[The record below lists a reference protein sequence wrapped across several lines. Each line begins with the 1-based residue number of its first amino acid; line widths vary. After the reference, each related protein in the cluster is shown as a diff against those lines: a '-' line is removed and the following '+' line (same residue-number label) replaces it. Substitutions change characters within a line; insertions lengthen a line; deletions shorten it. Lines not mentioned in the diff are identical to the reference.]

1 MKQSA
6 RSWNTIFSAFLNKIY
21 VWLLALLLIIY
32 DGDLNDRKSWSGSII
47 FLNNG
52 PTIWLG
58 CKQSCMASST
68 TESEYVVVSLTS
80 KKIVWARRFLAYLG
94 FSQPKTTPFLFDNQF
109 VIRLALNPKFHKW
122 KKYID
127 VLFHLIRE
135 FQARGDIF
143 VSYVPTRLQLV
154 GILTKALTPDTFHKW
169 RFALN
174 LSMKVLHQWE
184 NLVRN
189 ASVRFWTMRGSIVM
203 ISKFS

>member
-1 MKQSA
+1 M
-6 RSWNTIFSAFLNKIY
+6 
-21 VWLLALLLIIY
+21 
-32 DGDLNDRKSWSGSII
+32 
-47 FLNNG
+47 
-52 PTIWLG
+52 
-58 CKQSCMASST
+58 
-68 TESEYVVVSLTS
+68 
-80 KKIVWARRFLAYLG
+80 
-94 FSQPKTTPFLFDNQF
+94 
-109 VIRLALNPKFHKW
+109 
-122 KKYID
+122 
-127 VLFHLIRE
+127 LFHLIRE